1 MGKVKKSSEKLN
13 LTPNSWADALEDAKE
28 RLEKTKTQM
37 AKIRNAI
44 RIFENNLR
52 QRTPWPG
59 TSSKVNATR
68 N

>member
-1 MGKVKKSSEKLN
+1 MAKVKKSSEKF
-13 LTPNSWADALEDAKE
+13 TSSKNSWEDALEDAKE
-28 RLEKTKTQM
+28 RLERTKTQA

-52 QRTPWPG
+52 QGVPWPG
-59 TSSKVNATR
+59 TTQTDATR